1 MLVEKQWQNIISVP
15 RSYIKLIITI
25 FFYSIIMI
33 HNHNPNYNY
42 KLQSDFKNYN
52 YKYNFYADDNN

>member
-1 MLVEKQWQNIISVP
+1 MLVAKQWQIIISVP

-33 HNHNPNYNY
+33 HNPIYNY
-42 KLQSDFKNYN
+42 SSQSDLQL
-52 YKYNFYADDNN
+52 